1 LRPDHEPS
9 YYEIALT
16 NRQVLTIFVVL
27 LTCLVAAFL
36 SGVWIGRSDG
46 GERPVEAS
54 LGEASAEPATA
65 QMTELNFFTDGS
77 TAQRQGEPKTQSQG
91 EARSEPPPR
100 RPAPAGDEPVAAPPA
115 RAGSPLPPAPEPPPA
130 TTRSEP
136 PASQPPP
143 QSAPESATGRVIQ
156 VFSTIDAAQADQLVR
171 RLGEGGYP
179 AYLVEESLQGRT
191 TYRVRVGPYQQEAR
205 AVKIAEEL
213 RREYRLET
221 WITSQAG

>member
-1 LRPDHEPS
+1 MSSDHESS

-36 SGVWIGRSDG
+36 SGVWIGRRDG
-46 GERPVEAS
+46 SEEVLQAS
-54 LGEASAEPATA
+54 SGEAQAEPATA
-65 QMTELNFFTDGS
+65 QLTELNFFSDGPPR
-77 TAQRQGEPKTQSQG
+77 TGAGKA
-91 EARSEPPPR
+91 EAEAPPR
-100 RPAPAGDEPVAAPPA
+100 RPEAPVTETAPPPAIEVESPPPAAQKAPAPGPAPDRQPPAVTAPPA
-115 RAGSPLPPAPEPPPA
+115 PAAGA
-130 TTRSEP
+130 
-136 PASQPPP
+136 
-143 QSAPESATGRVIQ
+143 GRVIQ
-156 VFSTIDAAQADQLVR
+156 VFSTLDAGQADRLVK
-171 RLGEGGYP
+171 RLGDGGYP

-205 AVKIAEEL
+205 AEKIAEEL

>member
-1 LRPDHEPS
+1 MSPDHEPS

-16 NRQVLTIFVVL
+16 NRQVVTIFVVL

-36 SGVWIGRSDG
+36 SGVWIGRRDG
-46 GERPVEAS
+46 GERPVMASVAEAATEP
-54 LGEASAEPATA
+54 EAA
-65 QMTELNFFTDGS
+65 QLTELNFFTDGS
-77 TAQRQGEPKTQSQG
+77 TAGGRG
-91 EARSEPPPR
+91 EAESKPPS
-100 RPAPAGDEPVAAPPA
+100 RPAPADDEPVAEPPAKAQSAPPVKPPSAPPA
-115 RAGSPLPPAPEPPPA
+115 KGPSSPPAKAPSASPA
-130 TTRSEP
+130 G
-136 PASQPPP
+136 QPPP
-143 QSAPESATGRVIQ
+143 QPPPGSAAGRVIQ

-205 AVKIAEEL
+205 ALKIAEEL

-221 WITSQAG
+221 WITSQSG